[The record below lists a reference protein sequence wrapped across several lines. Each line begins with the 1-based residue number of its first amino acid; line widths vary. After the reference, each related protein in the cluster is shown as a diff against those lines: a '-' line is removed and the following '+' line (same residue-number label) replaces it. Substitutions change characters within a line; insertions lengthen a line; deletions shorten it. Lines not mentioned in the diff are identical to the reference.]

1 MAEEDPRERQ
11 ERELEKLDD
20 RDERDEV
27 DPDTEYEPEVRPGG
41 DSTPQRPPQAD

>member
-11 ERELEKLDD
+11 ERELEELDED
-20 RDERDEV
+20 DERDPE
-27 DPDTEYEPEVRPGG
+27 TEYDREVRPGG

>member
-11 ERELEKLDD
+11 ERELEKLDQED
-20 RDERDEV
+20 DERDPE
-27 DPDTEYEPEVRPGG
+27 TEYEPEIRPGG

>member
-1 MAEEDPRERQ
+1 MADEDPHERQ

-20 RDERDEV
+20 DDER

-41 DSTPQRPPQAD
+41 DSTPQRPAQA